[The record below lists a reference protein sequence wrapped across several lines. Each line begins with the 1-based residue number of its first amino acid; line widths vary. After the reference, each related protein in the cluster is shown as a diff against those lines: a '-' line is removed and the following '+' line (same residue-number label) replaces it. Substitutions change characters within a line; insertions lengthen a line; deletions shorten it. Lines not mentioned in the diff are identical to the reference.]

1 MRRHKKNH
9 DPKSEIRNPQ
19 SGGFTLI
26 EVLLAM
32 AILAVIITVIYT
44 SFSTAERNIKQA
56 EESRDDTDVARTLIS
71 RLSDDIANAYVN
83 PSMNQGMKDPAT
95 VLTIFYGKKEEV
107 GDGEDKVRHDGM
119 YLTTLTNWRR
129 PDTQETELWEVGY
142 YFKEKPEGQGYALY
156 RREKRVLSKDVPALE
171 GGDEYEIT
179 DRVVNLRFRYTSDGK
194 NWVDEWDSRPKA
206 LGFLLPKAVEI
217 TLTLDSGA
225 VHVTEVGI
233 VSKAS

>member
-1 MRRHKKNH
+1 MNRRT
-9 DPKSEIRNPQ
+9 S
-19 SGGFTLI
+19 GFTLL

-71 RLSDDIANAYVN
+71 RLSDDIANAYVS
-83 PSMNQGMKDPAT
+83 PSMNQQGAT
-95 VLTIFYGKKEEV
+95 LTIFYGKKEEV
-107 GDGEDKVRHDGM
+107 GDGEDKVRHDDI

-129 PDTQETELWEVGY
+129 PDTQEMDLWEVGY

-156 RREKRVLSKDVPALE
+156 RREKRILSKDTPALE

-179 DRVVNLRFRYTSDGK
+179 DRVVNLQFRYTSDGK
-194 NWVDEWDSRPKA
+194 NWVDEWDSRSKPV
-206 LGFLLPKAVEI
+206 GFLLPKAVEI
-217 TLTLDSGA
+217 TLTLNSGS
-225 VHVTEVGI
+225 VYVTDVDI
-233 VSKAS
+233 VYQPSS